1 MDGTVRGCH
10 TQQMFARRDLL
21 LDLSFE
27 TGRARLVNLVRGGAL
42 AGASHAAYD
51 AGIAAVIR
59 VGPLGH
65 VRSTGKL
72 VRVSFLDPADR
83 DGFLQVGLRWEATGI
98 AGDLFPVLDGD
109 FTLTP
114 AGPGAA
120 RLALA
125 GVYRPPLG
133 WLGARLDAALLHKVA
148 DATFSALLRSVADT
162 LTGPAPAPRGVAPEP
177 GTPLPRPAAEPSA
190 T

>member
-1 MDGTVRGCH
+1 
-10 TQQMFARRDLL
+10 MFARRDLM

-27 TGRARLVNLVRGGAL
+27 TGRVRLVNLIHRGAL
-42 AGASHAAYD
+42 ADASHAAYD
-51 AGIAAVIR
+51 AGIATVIR
-59 VGPLGH
+59 VGPLGN
-65 VRSTGKL
+65 VRGTSKL

-83 DGFLQVGLRWEATGI
+83 EGLLQVGLRWEATGI

-133 WLGARLDAALLHKVA
+133 WLGARLDAAVLHKVA
-148 DATFSALLRSVADT
+148 DATFTALLRSVADA
-162 LTGPAPAPRGVAPEP
+162 LASPVPVPGAGVAAEP
-177 GTPLPRPAAEPSA
+177 GTPLPCAAAEPSA

>member
-1 MDGTVRGCH
+1 
-10 TQQMFARRDLL
+10 MFARGELH

-27 TGRARLVNLVRGGAL
+27 AGCARLLNLLRDEAL
-42 AGASHAAYD
+42 AGASHAAYE
-51 AGIAAVIR
+51 AGIAVIR
-59 VGPLGH
+59 VGPLGNAPGA
-65 VRSTGKL
+65 GKL

-83 DGFLQVGLRWEATGI
+83 DSLLQVGFRWEATGI

-114 AGPGAA
+114 ADAAAA

-125 GVYRPPLG
+125 GVYRPPLD
-133 WLGARLDAALLHKVA
+133 WLGAKLDEAVLHRVA
-148 DATFSALLRSVADT
+148 DATFNALLRSVAGT
-162 LTGPAPAPRGVAPEP
+162 LVRPVPARRAAALREP
-177 GTPLPRPAAEPSA
+177 GAALNRPATEDGA

>member
-1 MDGTVRGCH
+1 
-10 TQQMFARRDLL
+10 MFARRDLL
-21 LDLSFE
+21 LDLSYE
-27 TGRARLVNLVRGGAL
+27 AGRARLLNLLRDGAL
-42 AGASHAAYD
+42 AGASHAAYE
-51 AGIAAVIR
+51 AGIAVIR
-59 VGPLGH
+59 VGPLGN
-65 VRSTGKL
+65 VPGASKL

-83 DGFLQVGLRWEATGI
+83 DGLLQVGLRWEATGV

-114 AGPGAA
+114 AGAGAA

-133 WLGARLDAALLHKVA
+133 WLGARLDEAVLHKIA
-148 DATFSALLRSVADT
+148 DATFSALLRSVAGT
-162 LTGPAPAPRGVAPEP
+162 LVSLAPARGTPVTREP
-177 GTPLPRPAAEPSA
+177 GALQPRPAAEGSA

>member
-1 MDGTVRGCH
+1 
-10 TQQMFARRDLL
+10 MFAHRELL

-27 TGRARLVNLVRGGAL
+27 AGRARLLNLLRDGAL
-42 AGASHAAYD
+42 AGASHAAYE
-51 AGIAAVIR
+51 AGIAVIR
-59 VGPLGH
+59 VGPIANMP
-65 VRSTGKL
+65 RAGKL

-83 DGFLQVGLRWEATGI
+83 DGLLQMGLRWEATGI

-114 AGPGAA
+114 AAPGAA

-125 GVYRPPLG
+125 GVYRPPMG
-133 WLGARLDAALLHKVA
+133 WLGARLDEAVLHRLA

-162 LTGPAPAPRGVAPEP
+162 LVRPAPARGTARIPEP
-177 GTPLPRPAAEPSA
+177 GTGLPRPATEGSA

>member
-1 MDGTVRGCH
+1 
-10 TQQMFARRDLL
+10 MFARRELL

-27 TGRARLVNLVRGGAL
+27 AGRARLLALLRDEAL
-42 AGASHAAYD
+42 AGASHAAYE
-51 AGIAAVIR
+51 AGIAVIR
-59 VGPLGH
+59 VGPLGN
-65 VRSTGKL
+65 VPGAGKL

-83 DGFLQVGLRWEATGI
+83 DSLLQVGLRWEATGI

-114 AGPGAA
+114 AGAVAA

-133 WLGARLDAALLHKVA
+133 RLGARLDEAVLHRVA
-148 DATFSALLRSVADT
+148 DATFSALLRSVGES
-162 LTGPAPAPRGVAPEP
+162 LVRPVPARGTAEVREP
-177 GTPLPRPAAEPSA
+177 GTWLSRPATEGSA

>member
-1 MDGTVRGCH
+1 
-10 TQQMFARRDLL
+10 MFARRDLL
-21 LDLSFE
+21 LALSFE
-27 TGRARLVNLVRGGAL
+27 AGRSRLLNLLRDGAL
-42 AGASHAAYD
+42 AGASHAAYE
-51 AGIAAVIR
+51 AGIAVVR
-59 VGPLGH
+59 VGPLGN
-65 VRSTGKL
+65 VPGAGKL

-83 DGFLQVGLRWEATGI
+83 DGQLQVGLRWEATGI

-114 AGPGAA
+114 AGAGAA

-133 WLGARLDAALLHKVA
+133 WLGARLDEAVLHKIA
-148 DATFSALLRSVADT
+148 DATFSALLRSVADN
-162 LTGPAPAPRGVAPEP
+162 LVSLVPARGIAGVREPAAL
-177 GTPLPRPAAEPSA
+177 LPRPATEGNA

>member
-1 MDGTVRGCH
+1 
-10 TQQMFARRDLL
+10 MFASRELL

-27 TGRARLVNLVRGGAL
+27 AGRARMLNLLRDEAF
-42 AGASHAAYD
+42 AGASHAAYE
-51 AGIAAVIR
+51 AGIAVIR
-59 VGPLGH
+59 VGPLG
-65 VRSTGKL
+65 SMPGAGKL

-83 DGFLQVGLRWEATGI
+83 DGLLQVGLRWEATGI

-114 AGPGAA
+114 AGAAAA

-133 WLGARLDAALLHKVA
+133 WLGARLDEAVLHRVA
-148 DATFSALLRSVADT
+148 DATFSALLRTVADI
-162 LTGPAPAPRGVAPEP
+162 LVRPAPACGTAGVREP
-177 GTPLPRPAAEPSA
+177 GTALPRPATEGS
-190 T
+190 TT

>member
-1 MDGTVRGCH
+1 
-10 TQQMFARRDLL
+10 MFARRDVL

-27 TGRARLVNLVRGGAL
+27 TARARLVNLVRGEAL
-42 AGASHAAYD
+42 SGASHAAYD
-51 AGIAAVIR
+51 AGIATVIR
-59 VGPLGH
+59 VGPLGNLPGA
-65 VRSTGKL
+65 GKL

-83 DGFLQVGLRWEATGI
+83 DGLLQVGLRWEATGI

-114 AGPGAA
+114 AGAGTA

-133 WLGARLDAALLHKVA
+133 WLGARLDAAVLHKVA
-148 DATFSALLRSVADT
+148 DATFSALLRSVAET
-162 LTGPAPAPRGVAPEP
+162 LASPVPAPGAGAARAP
-177 GTPLPRPAAEPSA
+177 GTVLPPAAEPSA
-190 T
+190 S

>member
-1 MDGTVRGCH
+1 
-10 TQQMFARRDLL
+10 MFARRELQL
-21 LDLSFE
+21 ELGFE
-27 TGRARLVNLVRGGAL
+27 TARARLVNLIRDGAL
-42 AGASHAAYD
+42 AGASHSAYD

-59 VGPLGH
+59 VGPLGT
-65 VRSTGKL
+65 VPGAGKL

-83 DGFLQVGLRWEATGI
+83 DGRLQVGLRWEATGI
-98 AGDLFPVLDGD
+98 ASDLFPVLDGD
-109 FTLTP
+109 ITLT
-114 AGPGAA
+114 AVGPGTS

-133 WLGARLDAALLHKVA
+133 RLGARLDAAILHGVA

-162 LTGPAPAPRGVAPEP
+162 LVSPVSLPAGPAIRAADPTAGTSNWPAPEP
-177 GTPLPRPAAEPSA
+177 GA

>member
-1 MDGTVRGCH
+1 
-10 TQQMFARRDLL
+10 MFARRELL

-27 TGRARLVNLVRGGAL
+27 AGRARLLDLLSDGAL
-42 AGASHAAYD
+42 AGASHAAYE
-51 AGIAAVIR
+51 AGIAVIR
-59 VGPLGH
+59 VGPLGTMPAA
-65 VRSTGKL
+65 VKL

-83 DGFLQVGLRWEATGI
+83 DGLLQVGLCWEATGI

-114 AGPGAA
+114 GGAGAA

-125 GVYRPPLG
+125 GVYRPPMG
-133 WLGARLDAALLHKVA
+133 WLRARLDEAVLHRVA
-148 DATFSALLRSVADT
+148 DATFNALLRSVADT
-162 LTGPAPAPRGVAPEP
+162 LARPAPARATAGVLES
-177 GTPLPRPAAEPSA
+177 GTSLPRPATEGSA